1 MVLDMI
7 LISCLFLITI
17 IIMLV
22 MIIGLKPTSKSCD
35 FEINFS
41 IKGLKVKFTTKEKS
55 SPSSKK

>member
-1 MVLDMI
+1 MI
-7 LISCLFLITI
+7 LVSCLFLITI
-17 IIMLV
+17 IIILV
-22 MIIGLKPTSKSCD
+22 MVIGLKRTSKSCD